1 MTIPADGTRRSN
13 ATTVVRYSK
22 MRIAVTTGPDAG
34 QSIDFAGRLMRI
46 GTSPENDIVLTDDT
60 VSRFHC
66 EIDQVADGIRL
77 RDCGSTN
84 GIFVAGIRIFEALL
98 TGPIALRIGDTT
110 LTVAPLD
117 ETIQREQVPSDR
129 FGDVLG
135 HSIRMRELFADLER
149 IAPSD
154 HTVLIEGET
163 GTGKDIIA
171 ESIHRSSTRADRPYV
186 VFDCGA
192 VTPTLA
198 ESELFGHERGA
209 FTGAVGARPGVFE
222 QANGGTLFL
231 DEIGEL
237 PKDLQPKLL
246 RALEN
251 REVRRLGGL
260 RTVPVDVRV
269 LAATNRN
276 LEGEVHR
283 GNFREDLYFR
293 MAALHVRVPPLR
305 DRMDDL
311 PMLIEHFLSMENPSR
326 SVDEISSHTWTML
339 KAHKWPGNVRELR
352 NVAHRLCVTPERA
365 LGTVL
370 QGQVRPSEPASSA
383 TPRPT
388 LPLRIAR
395 REMNDAF
402 EKSYVEEVLEKA
414 QGNVTRAAAL
424 AEVSR
429 QLLTRLISKHGLR
442 EDR

>member
-1 MTIPADGTRRSN
+1 M
-13 ATTVVRYSK
+13 
-22 MRIAVTTGPDAG
+22 
-34 QSIDFAGRLMRI
+34 
-46 GTSPENDIVLTDDT
+46 
-60 VSRFHC
+60 
-66 EIDQVADGIRL
+66 
-77 RDCGSTN
+77 
-84 GIFVAGIRIFEALL
+84 L

-110 LTVAPLD
+110 LTIAPLD
-117 ETIQREQVPSDR
+117 ETVQREQVRTDR

-135 HSIRMRELFADLER
+135 HSVRMRELFADLER
-149 IAPSD
+149 IAPTD

-171 ESIHRSSTRADRPYV
+171 ESIHRASSRADRPYV

-251 REVRRLGGL
+251 REVRRLGGV
-260 RTVPVDVRV
+260 RTIPVDVRV

-283 GNFREDLYFR
+283 GHFREDLYFR

-311 PMLIEHFLSMENPSR
+311 PMLIEHFLSMENPAR
-326 SVDEISSHTWTML
+326 SVDDISTHIWTML
-339 KAHKWPGNVRELR
+339 KAHRWPGNVRELR

-365 LGTVL
+365 FGTVL
-370 QGQVRPSEPASSA
+370 ASSQA
-383 TPRPT
+383 QPSSSPAPAEPRAT
-388 LPLRIAR
+388 LPLRVAR
-395 REMNDAF
+395 RESNDAF

-414 QGNVTRAAAL
+414 QGNVTRAAAI